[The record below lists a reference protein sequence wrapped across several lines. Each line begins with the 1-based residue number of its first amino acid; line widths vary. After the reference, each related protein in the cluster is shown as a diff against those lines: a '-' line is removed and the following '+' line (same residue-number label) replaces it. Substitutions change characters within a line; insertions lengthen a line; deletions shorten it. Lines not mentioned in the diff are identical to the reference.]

1 MAIFKAFGGSISG
14 AFADLWKEIITA
26 GPFHEHTAVA
36 PGVLKHVNNE
46 RGVNENGSE
55 GIITNGSHIYVP
67 ENTAAFIFSESG
79 IENVIIEP
87 GGYEYRNGE
96 ESVLAGDGIGSLF
109 KQIGDRFTFGGQPG
123 ENKYVSFIN
132 LREIRGI
139 KFGTHAPVAYHDK
152 FYGTDL
158 EIRSRGTMSLKVT
171 DPVRF
176 VRNFVPA
183 NTTTYSFDQPGA
195 REQILSEFVQ
205 SFIVAINS
213 LSNEYRITQLPAQA
227 NSIAEQ
233 IRNDQANAGTWEQR
247 FGFRVVG
254 VGIESIEFT
263 EQSRLL
269 VQQYASTKMNIAAY
283 EGISQQAGNIAAQ
296 QHIARGIEQH
306 GLGEGGGML
315 FGMNLAQ
322 AMDPLTAAAAGR
334 QPTVAAG
341 ATVTTDLPTQEPDP
355 RMSIEQ
361 QIDAVKKLK
370 ELLDIGVLTQQEFDA
385 KKKDILGL

>member
-1 MAIFKAFGGSISG
+1 MAIFKAFSGSISG
-14 AFADLWKEIITA
+14 AFADLWKDIITA
-26 GPFHEHTAVA
+26 GPFHERTVVS
-36 PGVLKHVNNE
+36 PGIIKHSNNE
-46 RGVNENGSE
+46 RGANENGSE

-79 IENVIIEP
+79 IENVISEP

-109 KQIGDRFTFGGQPG
+109 KQIGDRFTFGGQPV

-139 KFGTHAPVAYHDK
+139 KFGTRAPVAYHDR

-183 NTTTYSFDQPGA
+183 NVTTYSFDQPGA

-213 LSNEYRITQLPAQA
+213 LSDEYRIAQLPAQA
-227 NSIAEQ
+227 NSIADR

-254 VGIESIEFT
+254 VGI
-263 EQSRLL
+263 
-269 VQQYASTKMNIAAY
+269 
-283 EGISQQAGNIAAQ
+283 
-296 QHIARGIEQH
+296 
-306 GLGEGGGML
+306 
-315 FGMNLAQ
+315 
-322 AMDPLTAAAAGR
+322 
-334 QPTVAAG
+334 
-341 ATVTTDLPTQEPDP
+341 
-355 RMSIEQ
+355 
-361 QIDAVKKLK
+361 
-370 ELLDIGVLTQQEFDA
+370 
-385 KKKDILGL
+385 

>member
-109 KQIGDRFTFGGQPG
+109 KQIGDRFTFGGQPV

>member
-67 ENTAAFIFSESG
+67 ENTAAFLFSESG

-109 KQIGDRFTFGGQPG
+109 KQIGDRFTFGGQPV

-132 LREIRGI
+132 LREIRGV

>member
-36 PGVLKHVNNE
+36 PGALKHVNNE

-109 KQIGDRFTFGGQPG
+109 KQIGDRFTFGGQPV

-233 IRNDQANAGTWEQR
+233 IRNDQANAGMWEQR

>member
-67 ENTAAFIFSESG
+67 ENTAAFIFSESS

-109 KQIGDRFTFGGQPG
+109 KQIGDRFTFGGQPV

>member
-96 ESVLAGDGIGSLF
+96 ESVLSGDGIGSLF
-109 KQIGDRFTFGGQPG
+109 KQIGDRFTFGGQPV